1 MRQHLLERALA
12 ATLFLGLLAGPG
24 LPAWAAG
31 APQPLVTAAR
41 SDGISQNEAARLVA
55 ARTGGRVL
63 SAQTVRGD
71 DGRTVYLIR
80 VLLDKGRVRV
90 YQVDARTGRIQ

>member
-1 MRQHLLERALA
+1 MRQFHLERALA
-12 ATLFLGLLAGPG
+12 CILALGLLAGSG
-24 LPAWAAG
+24 LPASAAG

-41 SDGISQNEAARLVA
+41 NDGISQNEAARLVA

-90 YQVDARTGRIQ
+90 YQVDARTGQIQ